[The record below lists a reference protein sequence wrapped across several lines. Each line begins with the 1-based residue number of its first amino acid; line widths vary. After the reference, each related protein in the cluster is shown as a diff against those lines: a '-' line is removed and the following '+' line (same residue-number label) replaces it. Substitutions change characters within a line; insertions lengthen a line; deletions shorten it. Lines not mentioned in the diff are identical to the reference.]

1 MDFRQLRYFVAVAEA
16 GHMTRA
22 AAVLGLQ
29 QPPLSQQIRG
39 IESALGTALF
49 VRHPRGVALTDAGQ
63 ELLPRARRLLEAHR
77 QLLEDMQRVA
87 AGTAGVLA
95 VGITSSAAAHAFT
108 PTLLRDWRRAHPQ
121 VELRITEA
129 NAAKLTELVDSGAL
143 HAAFLRVPV
152 AEPAGLAFE
161 TLLTE
166 DAVLALPIDHRL
178 AQRYRAHQPVP
189 LAALD
194 GERLILAR
202 RPGAPGLYANL
213 LRRLEQRGIAV
224 RIVAEVDRML
234 TNLNLV
240 ASGEGLSVVPA
251 SMKGLHAASVAYRA
265 LPRSDRLDAPLTLV
279 YRTEA
284 ASPLLTRFCTS
295 ARETARVLAPA
306 RRRSAS

>member
-1 MDFRQLRYFVAVAEA
+1 MDLRQLRYFVAVAEA

-22 AAVLGLQ
+22 AAALGLQ
-29 QPPLSQQIRG
+29 QPPLSQQIRA
-39 IESALGTALF
+39 IEATVGTPLF
-49 VRHPRGVALTDAGQ
+49 RRHPRGMSLTDAGQ

-77 QLLEDMQRVA
+77 QLMDDMQRVA

-129 NAAKLTELVDSGAL
+129 NAAKLTELVDGGAL

-152 AEPAGLAFE
+152 AQPPALRFE

-166 DAVLALPIDHRL
+166 PAVLALPLDHPL
-178 AQRYRAHQPVP
+178 ARRYRPGQPVP
-189 LAALD
+189 LAALA

-202 RPGAPGLYANL
+202 RPGAPGLYGNL
-213 LRRLEQRGIAV
+213 LRRLEQQGVAV
-224 RIVAEVDRML
+224 QVVAEVDRML

-251 SMKGLHAASVAYRA
+251 SMTGVHAAAVAYRS
-265 LPRSDRLDAPLTLV
+265 LPRTERLDAPLTLV
-279 YRTEA
+279 HRADDT
-284 ASPLLTRFCTS
+284 SPLVQRFCAA
-295 ARETARVLAPA
+295 ARSTAAGVAPA
-306 RRRSAS
+306 RPRKAA

>member
-1 MDFRQLRYFVAVAEA
+1 MDLRQLRYFVAVAEA

-22 AAVLGLQ
+22 AAALGLQ
-29 QPPLSQQIRG
+29 QPPLSQQIRS
-39 IESALGTALF
+39 IESTLGTALF
-49 VRHPRGVALTDAGQ
+49 MRHPRGMTLTDAGR

-77 QLLEDMQRVA
+77 QLMDDMQRVA

-121 VELRITEA
+121 VELRITEG
-129 NAAKLTELVDSGAL
+129 NAAELTERVDSGAL

-152 AEPAGLAFE
+152 AVPHGLAFE

-166 DAVLALPIDHRL
+166 PAVLALPIDHAL
-178 AQRYRAHQPVP
+178 AQRYGARQPVP
-189 LAALD
+189 LAALA

-213 LRRLEQRGIAV
+213 LRRLEQRGVAV
-224 RIVAEVDRML
+224 QVVAEVERML

-240 ASGEGLSVVPA
+240 ASGEGVTVVPA
-251 SMKGLHAASVAYRA
+251 SMTGMHAASVAYRS
-265 LPRSDRLDAPLTLV
+265 LPRAEHLDAPLTLV
-279 YRTEA
+279 HRSDGP
-284 ASPLLTRFCTS
+284 SPLVQRFCAA
-295 ARETARVLAPA
+295 ARATAQALQPGCR
-306 RRRSAS
+306 

>member
-1 MDFRQLRYFVAVAEA
+1 MDLRQLRYFVAVAEV

-22 AAVLGLQ
+22 AAALGLQ
-29 QPPLSQQIRG
+29 QPPLSQQIRS
-39 IESALGTALF
+39 IEATLGTPLF
-49 VRHPRGVALTDAGQ
+49 LRHPRGVALTDAGR

-77 QLLEDMQRVA
+77 QLMDDMQRVA

-152 AEPAGLAFE
+152 AAPPGIAFE

-166 DAVLALPIDHRL
+166 AAVLALPIDHAL
-178 AQRYRAHQPVP
+178 ARRYRAHQPVP
-189 LAALD
+189 LAALA

-213 LRRLEQRGIAV
+213 LRRLEQQGIV
-224 RIVAEVDRML
+224 VQVVAEVDRML
-234 TNLNLV
+234 TNVNLV

-251 SMKGLHAASVAYRA
+251 SMKGLHAASVAYRS
-265 LPRSDRLDAPLTLV
+265 LPRSDALDAPLTLV
-279 YRTEA
+279 HRSDD
-284 ASPLLTRFCTS
+284 ASPLLQRFCAA
-295 ARETARVLAPA
+295 ARETAAALSPA
-306 RRRSAS
+306 RSRAAA